1 MTETNA
7 GHPDLPRDGN
17 ANGRNEAVLRE
28 SREADNHLISRRKLL
43 AAMGVAGVGI
53 ASAGLLGSGAAFAK
67 DKAQALNLQDPNC
80 WAVSVADLRAMTDP
94 DEHFL
99 YYVIDRGKEG
109 LFYYDPADATST
121 DNVGTV
127 LVSSAGKRFKRVVG
141 EVVDV
146 KWFGAIGDGAS
157 HPLSEQFAT
166 LESAQAVYRHANA
179 LTNEI
184 DWCSIQAAI
193 EYVKTAAVATTRVY
207 IPKGTYLV
215 NQAIRPEVDNIV
227 ILGTTGSVIS
237 LQFDYI
243 ALLVNKTTPPSTKPE
258 AVYNVT
264 VKDLTFTAPNGYGPN
279 NAGIVAFNHCIDLL
293 VDNLRVVGNSA
304 LLTSRQRIT
313 NGIATSQGTS
323 GVIRNCVVDGVSK
336 PGYYMANGSRD
347 IRVEGCEARN
357 VSGHLGYQPG
367 MGVSGCDRIT
377 FVNCISHNNQGAG
390 LQITTDGYPSPGGT
404 PATNVQVIGGQFYDN
419 GGHGIWMG
427 TNVAGQY
434 PRDVQIIGADTSGN
448 KLHGVNISAG
458 RRISI
463 VDHTSKGN
471 GSSGI
476 FVDNGARLVSTVDVI
491 NPNVYNNAT
500 ALTIGGVVIRGA
512 ERVTI
517 QGGRVFDDQ
526 TTKTQD
532 YGIEIFPDS
541 QSLKPANIRILDVQV
556 FGNVQDYALTTVQGV
571 NVEATSGFYRI
582 RHDGNPEGNLSAP
595 PGSEYTDASTGNKYI
610 KVNGTGNTGWKQ
622 LVVVV

>member
-1 MTETNA
+1 MKETNA
-7 GHPDLPRDGN
+7 GHPDQPRDVN
-17 ANGRNEAVLRE
+17 ASGRNEAALRE
-28 SREADNHLISRRKLL
+28 RREAANHLTRRKLL
-43 AAMGVAGVGI
+43 ASIGAAGVGI
-53 ASAGLLGSGAAFAK
+53 ASTGLFGSGTAFAK
-67 DKAQALNLQDPNC
+67 DKLKDPNC
-80 WAVSVADLRAMTDP
+80 LAVTVADIRAMTDP
-94 DEHFL
+94 DDHFL

-109 LFYYDPADATST
+109 SFYYDPADATTT
-121 DNVGTV
+121 DNVGSV
-127 LVSSAGKRFKRVVG
+127 LVSSAGKRFKRIIG
-141 EVVDV
+141 EAVDV
-146 KWFGAIGDGAS
+146 KWFGAIGDGGS
-157 HPLSEQFAT
+157 HPLSERFAT
-166 LESAQAVYRHANA
+166 LESAQAAYPHAKA
-179 LTNEI
+179 LTDEI
-184 DWCSIQAAI
+184 DWCAIQAAI
-193 EYVKTAAVATTRVY
+193 EYVKTGSAPTTRVY

-227 ILGTTGSVIS
+227 VSGTAGSVIS

-243 ALLVNKTTPPSTKPE
+243 ALLVNKTTPPATKPE

-264 VKDLTFTAPNGYGPN
+264 VKDLTFASPNGFGPN

-293 VDNLRVVGNSA
+293 VDNIRVVGNSS

-336 PGYYMANGSRD
+336 PGYYIANGSRD

-390 LQITTDGYPSPGGT
+390 LQITTDGFPSPGGT
-404 PATNVQVIGGQFYDN
+404 PATNVQVIGGQFYNND
-419 GGHGIWMG
+419 GHGIWMG
-427 TNVAGQY
+427 TNVAGQF
-434 PRDVQIIGADTSGN
+434 PRDVQMIGVDTSGN

-463 VDHTSKGN
+463 VDHTAKGN

-476 FVDNGARLVSTVDVI
+476 FVDNGARLVSTIDVI

-512 ERVTI
+512 DRVTI

-532 YGIEIFPDS
+532 YGIEFFPDG

-556 FGNVQDYALTTVQGV
+556 FGNVQDYALTTVQGA
-571 NVEATSGFYRI
+571 NVEAASGYYRI
-582 RHDGNPEGNLSAP
+582 RHEGNPEGNLSAP
-595 PGSEYTDASTGNKYI
+595 PGSEYTDASTGDKYI
-610 KVNGTGNTGWKQ
+610 KGTGTGNTGWKQ
-622 LVVVV
+622 IAVVV

>member
-1 MTETNA
+1 MTKA
-7 GHPDLPRDGN
+7 SSGHPDQPGSGNESGRD
-17 ANGRNEAVLRE
+17 AV
-28 SREADNHLISRRKLL
+28 DNHLISRRKLL
-43 AAMGVAGVGI
+43 MSLSAAGVGI
-53 ASAGLLGSGAAFAK
+53 ASAGLLGSGTAFASNK
-67 DKAQALNLQDPNC
+67 ENALNQALGLEHPNC
-80 WAVSVADLRAMTDP
+80 WAVTVTELREMTDP
-94 DEHFL
+94 DENFL
-99 YYVIDRGKEG
+99 YYMTDRKKEG
-109 LFYYDPADATST
+109 PFYYDPTDATST

-127 LVSSAGKRFKRVVG
+127 LVSAAGKRFKRIIG
-141 EVVDV
+141 EAVDV
-146 KWFGAIGDGAS
+146 KWFGAIGDGTS

-166 LESAQAVYRHANA
+166 LGEAQAAYPHANA

-184 DWCSIQAAI
+184 DWCAIQAAI
-193 EYVKTAAVATTRVY
+193 EYVKTATAATKQVY
-207 IPKGTYLV
+207 IPPGTYLV

-227 ILGTTGSVIS
+227 VSGTTGSVIS

-243 ALLVNKTTPPSTKPE
+243 ALLVNKTTPPATAPQP
-258 AVYNVT
+258 VYNVT
-264 VKDLTFTAPNGYGPN
+264 VKDLTFAASSGYGPSN
-279 NAGIVAFNHCIDLL
+279 GGIVSFNNCVDLL
-293 VDNLRVVGNSA
+293 VDNIRVVGNSA
-304 LLTSRQRIT
+304 LLTSRQRMT
-313 NGIATSQGTS
+313 NGIATSQGTN
-323 GVIRNCVVDGVSK
+323 GVIRNCVVDSVSK
-336 PGYYMANGSRD
+336 PGYYIANGSRD

-377 FVNCISHNNQGAG
+377 FVNCTSYNNQGAG
-390 LQITTDGYPSPGGT
+390 LQITTDGYPAPGGT

-448 KLHGVNISAG
+448 GLHGVNISAG

-476 FVDNGARLVSTVDVI
+476 LVDNGARLVSMVDVI

-500 ALTIGGVVIRGA
+500 VLTIGGVVIRAA
-512 ERVTI
+512 EQVTI

-526 TTKTQD
+526 TVKTQD
-532 YGIEIFPDS
+532 YGIEFFPDG
-541 QSLKPANIRILDVQV
+541 QSLKPANIRILDVNV
-556 FGNVQDYALTTVQGV
+556 FGNVQNYALTTVQGA
-571 NVEATSGFYRI
+571 NVEATSGYYRI
-582 RHDGNPEGNLSAP
+582 RLEGIPEGNLSAP

-610 KVNGTGNTGWKQ
+610 KVSGTGNTGWKQ
-622 LVVVV
+622 IAVVV